1 MSVYG
6 DIAVDY
12 ISPQGEVMRV
22 SFIQGMAVYT
32 PNPVR
37 RLKVDIDKTLDID
50 YRRGK
55 LHIVYTSQS
64 DTKPEKLAEA
74 ELLLH

>member
-12 ISPQGEVMRV
+12 ISPRGNVIRV

-32 PNPVR
+32 PTPVR
-37 RLKVDIDKTLDID
+37 RLKVDFDKTLDID
-50 YRRGK
+50 YRKGK
-55 LHIVYTSQS
+55 LHIVYTAHS